1 MAEIRTETV
10 AVLGGLLNI
19 RVDVAGTGE
28 PLVFFTFCRWFAM
41 GPVSRRA
48 G

>member
-28 PLVFFTFCRWFAM
+28 PLVFLHSAGGLNWD
-41 GPVSRRA
+41 PVS
-48 G
+48 